1 MIGRRTTVA
10 IRILWWTVGLVI
22 LLEGSRTFS
31 GSMTGVHEP
40 GHAGV
45 LAWVRLMLSGA
56 EILAAPLFL
65 LPVTAAVGGYALLGI
80 IGLAITIHALHG
92 DFRGLRSWCSMRWP
106 CTRAWRG
113 GRIGLRRLQRTDVR
127 RKEFQISD

>member
-1 MIGRRTTVA
+1 MIGRRTSVA

-31 GSMTGVHEP
+31 GSRARMHDP

-45 LAWVRLMLSGA
+45 LAWVRLILSGS

-80 IGLAITIHALHG
+80 VGLAIAIHALHG
-92 DFRGLRSWCSMRWP
+92 DFWGLEILVLYAAAVYA
-106 CTRAWRG
+106 TLAWRKDRAG
-113 GRIGLRRLQRTDVR
+113 AA
-127 RKEFQISD
+127 SDRMS

>member
-1 MIGRRTTVA
+1 MIGRRTSVA

-31 GSMTGVHEP
+31 GSLTRVHDP

-45 LAWVRLMLSGA
+45 LAWVRLILSGA
-56 EILAAPLFL
+56 EILAAPFFL

-80 IGLAITIHALHG
+80 IAIAIAIHALHG
-92 DFRGLRSWCSMRWP
+92 EFWGLEILVLYGIAIYASL
-106 CTRAWRG
+106 AWRKDRAG
-113 GRIGLRRLQRTDVR
+113 AASNGT
-127 RKEFQISD
+127 S

>member
-1 MIGRRTTVA
+1 MIGRRTSVA

-31 GSMTGVHEP
+31 GSLTRAHDP

-45 LAWVRLMLSGA
+45 LAWVRLILSGG

-80 IGLAITIHALHG
+80 IGLAIAIHALHG
-92 DFRGLRSWCSMRWP
+92 DFWGLEILVSMQWP

-113 GRIGLRRLQRTDVR
+113 ERIARELRRMERVDAWHG
-127 RKEFQISD
+127 

>member
-1 MIGRRTTVA
+1 MIGRRTSVA

-22 LLEGSRTFS
+22 LLEGSRTFYAS
-31 GSMTGVHEP
+31 LTRVHDP

-45 LAWVRLMLSGA
+45 LAWVRLILSGA

-80 IGLAITIHALHG
+80 IGLAIAIHALHG
-92 DFRGLRSWCSMRWP
+92 DFRGLEVLVLYAVAVYASL
-106 CTRAWRG
+106 AWRKDRAG
-113 GRIGLRRLQRTDVR
+113 AASNCST
-127 RKEFQISD
+127 

>member
-1 MIGRRTTVA
+1 MIGRRTSVA

-22 LLEGSRTFS
+22 FLEGSRTFA
-31 GSMTGVHEP
+31 GSLTRVHDP

-45 LAWVRLMLSGA
+45 LAWVRLILSGA

-80 IGLAITIHALHG
+80 IAIAIAIHALHG
-92 DFRGLRSWCSMRWP
+92 EFWGLEILVLYGIAIYASLTWQKD
-106 CTRAWRG
+106 RAG
-113 GRIGLRRLQRTDVR
+113 AGSNGM
-127 RKEFQISD
+127 S

>member
-1 MIGRRTTVA
+1 MIGRRTSVA

-31 GSMTGVHEP
+31 GSLTRVHDP

-45 LAWVRLMLSGA
+45 LAWVRLILSGA

-65 LPVTAAVGGYALLGI
+65 LPVTATVGGYALLGI
-80 IGLAITIHALHG
+80 IGLAIAIDALHG
-92 DFRGLRSWCSMRWP
+92 DFRGLEVLVLYAVAVYASL
-106 CTRAWRG
+106 AWRKDRAG
-113 GRIGLRRLQRTDVR
+113 AASNCST
-127 RKEFQISD
+127 

>member
-1 MIGRRTTVA
+1 MIGRRTSVA
-10 IRILWWTVGLVI
+10 IRILWWTAGLVI

-31 GSMTGVHEP
+31 GSLTRVHEP

-45 LAWVRLMLSGA
+45 LASVRLMLSGA

-80 IGLAITIHALHG
+80 IGLAIAIHALHG
-92 DFRGLRSWCSMRWP
+92 DFRGLEILVLYAAAVYASL
-106 CTRAWRG
+106 AWRKD
-113 GRIGLRRLQRTDVR
+113 RAA
-127 RKEFQISD
+127 SDPAN